1 MFYFFCMLVNCVVY
15 KEGKKVRAIPVDE
28 ISDHIKDK
36 DSFVWVALKDSDQAE
51 LEHMQSEFNLHELS
65 LEDALKGHQRPK
77 IEEYGDS
84 LFVVLK
90 TIEITNEGHL
100 ETGEV
105 DIFVGPQYV
114 LSVRNNYQRG
124 FAPVRDRCEREPDLL
139 KYGPAFVL
147 YALMDT
153 VVDRY
158 LPIIEHLEDELES
171 VEDRIFS
178 NKSSIRSNIEDLYEL
193 KRKLVLVQHLIS
205 PLIEAVG
212 KLYGGRVPQLC
223 IGMQDYYRDVYDHV
237 VRINKAIENTREIS
251 TTAIQVNLSM
261 ITLSESEVGK
271 KLAAYAALFGVPT
284 AITGIYGMNFDY
296 MPELQMKYGYP
307 IIVSIIVIIDVILWF
322 KFRKARWL

>member
-1 MFYFFCMLVNCVVY
+1 MLVNCVVY

-28 ISDHIKDK
+28 ISEHIKDK

-51 LEHMQSEFNLHELS
+51 LEHMQREFNLHELS
-65 LEDALKGHQRPK
+65 LEDAFKGHQRPK

-90 TIEITNEGHL
+90 TIEITSEGHL

-105 DIFVGPQYV
+105 DIFVGPHYV

-124 FAPVRDRCEREPDLL
+124 FAPVRDRCEREPELL

-171 VEDRIFS
+171 LEDRIFS

-223 IGMQDYYRDVYDHV
+223 VGMHDYYRDVYDHV

-271 KLAAYAALFGVPT
+271 KLAAYAALFAVPT
-284 AITGIYGMNFDY
+284 AIAGIYGMNFDY
-296 MPELQMKYGYP
+296 MPELKMKFGYP
-307 IIVSIIVIIDVILWF
+307 IILSIIVIIDVVLWF